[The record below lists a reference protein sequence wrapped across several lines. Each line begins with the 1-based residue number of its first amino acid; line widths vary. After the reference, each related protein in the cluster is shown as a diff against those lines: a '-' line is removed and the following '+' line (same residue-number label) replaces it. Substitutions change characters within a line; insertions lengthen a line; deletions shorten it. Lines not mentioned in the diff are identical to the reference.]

1 MNATELTKLLQKGFY
16 VTLGAT
22 ASLLETLQDPTKR
35 EQNFN
40 SLRQDIDSLRQDID
54 SRSQELAEKGAVTE
68 AEARNFVDT
77 FLSRKINQPTSNTS
91 AQDFTSV
98 TTVTTTATNVAD
110 QFDKDVPAD
119 LKELTQQIADLR
131 AELESLRQKDN

>member
-1 MNATELTKLLQKGFY
+1 MNATDLTKLLQKGFY

-22 ASLLETLQDPTKR
+22 ASLLETLQDPNKR
-35 EQNFN
+35 EQNLS
-40 SLRQDIDSLRQDID
+40 SLRQDIDT
-54 SRSQELAEKGAVTE
+54 RSQELAEKGAATE

-77 FLSRKINQPTSNTS
+77 FLSRKINQPTSSTS
-91 AQDFTSV
+91 DQDFTSV

-110 QFDKDVPAD
+110 QADKDVPAD

>member
-1 MNATELTKLLQKGFY
+1 MNATDLTKLLQKGFY

-22 ASLLETLQDPTKR
+22 ASLLETLQDPAKR
-35 EQNFN
+35 EQNLS
-40 SLRQDIDSLRQDID
+40 SLRQDIDAL
-54 SRSQELAEKGAVTE
+54 SQELAEKGAVTE

-77 FLSRKINQPTSNTS
+77 LISRKINQPTSNTS
-91 AQDFTSV
+91 GQDFTDV
-98 TTVTTTATNVAD
+98 TTVTTTATSVTDKVD
-110 QFDKDVPAD
+110 QDVPAD